1 MFAST
6 FVAYLLVFFL
16 FTGTVIAVADV
27 LLCIFG
33 DKYRADEYKIDV

>member
-16 FTGTVIAVADV
+16 FIGIVIAVADV
-27 LLCIFG
+27 LLELLG